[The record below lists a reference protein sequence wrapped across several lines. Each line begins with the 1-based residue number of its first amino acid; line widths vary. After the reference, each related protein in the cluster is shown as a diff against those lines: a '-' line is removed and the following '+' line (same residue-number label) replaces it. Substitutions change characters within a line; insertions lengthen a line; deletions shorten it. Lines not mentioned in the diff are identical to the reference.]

1 MALRPVA
8 GLAAGPMAEELE
20 IRRKRLTYR
29 ARHRGTKELDLLI
42 GSFADAHLASF
53 DSGQLERFENLLSL
67 PEPQLYNWMLGEET
81 PPEALC
87 DDVLTLFLAFK
98 YSPRG
103 A

>member
-1 MALRPVA
+1 MT
-8 GLAAGPMAEELE
+8 EELE
-20 IRRKRLTYR
+20 VKRKRLVYR

-53 DSGQLERFENLLSL
+53 DAGQLERFEKLLSL
-67 PEPQLYNWMLGEET
+67 PEPQIYSWMLGEES

-87 DDVLTLFLAFK
+87 DDVLTLLLAFK
-98 YSPRG
+98 YRPRG

>member
-1 MALRPVA
+1 
-8 GLAAGPMAEELE
+8 MAEELE
-20 IRRKRLTYR
+20 IKRKRLIYR

-53 DSGQLERFENLLSL
+53 DARQLERFEKLLSL
-67 PEPQLYNWMLGEET
+67 PEPQLFSWMLGEES

-87 DDVLTLFLAFK
+87 DDVLALLLAFK
-98 YSPRG
+98 YQPRG